1 MNLVDSNM
9 PYGNGLL
16 YCGFNQDQ
24 GCFVCATTTGFRV
37 FNSDPLKE
45 KESQMFDTTDEN
57 GIRHGLGHVEML
69 FRCNYLALVGGG
81 LRPLYPLNKVV
92 IWDDLKKNTAIQ
104 LEFNAPVK
112 TVRLRRDRI
121 VVVLEGIIKVYTFTT
136 TPTQLHVFETSP
148 NPLGL
153 CVLCPNSNKS
163 LLAFPGRRTGHV
175 QIVDLANTEKAPLEI
190 RAHEATISCI
200 ALNLQGTRLATS
212 SERGTLI
219 RVFDTSN
226 GNRVAEL
233 RRGTNQATIYCINFN
248 HQSTCI
254 VVSSDH
260 GTIHVFNL
268 EEQHK
273 SKESSGLQI
282 IPKYFTSQWSF
293 CKFSV
298 PREPPCICAFGA
310 DNNSVIVICA
320 DGHYYKFIFDSKGG
334 SSTDVC
340 TQFLELTEPED

>member
-1 MNLVDSNM
+1 M
-9 PYGNGLL
+9 
-16 YCGFNQDQ
+16 
-24 GCFVCATTTGFRV
+24 
-37 FNSDPLKE
+37 
-45 KESQMFDTTDEN
+45 
-57 GIRHGLGHVEML
+57 
-69 FRCNYLALVGGG
+69 
-81 LRPLYPLNKVV
+81 
-92 IWDDLKKNTAIQ
+92 
-104 LEFNAPVK
+104 EFHLIISAF
-112 TVRLRRDRI
+112 T
-121 VVVLEGIIKVYTFTT
+121 EGIIKVYTFTT
-136 TPTQLHVFETSP
+136 QPQQLHVFETSQ

-190 RAHEATISCI
+190 TAHEATISCI
-200 ALNLQGTRLATS
+200 SLNLQGTRLATS

-226 GNRVAEL
+226 GSKVAEL
-233 RRGTNQATIYCINFN
+233 RRGTNQVCHGQVHLQPKRVIKQTFLLFKATIYCINFN

-268 EEQHK
+268 EEQQK
-273 SKESSGLQI
+273 SKESSSLQI

-310 DNNSVIVICA
+310 DNNSVVGEFLFSIFC
-320 DGHYYKFIFDSKGG
+320 FIFAAVAISLK
-334 SSTDVC
+334 VHV
-340 TQFLELTEPED
+340 